1 MKYSRTVCTSL
12 IALTST
18 TLAFRSSSSTFLGQ
32 STIRQASRVI
42 PYSTTTPT
50 MLLSKLF
57 GGGAFGTE
65 RIAYQ
70 NLDHPGPELAQW
82 AEQGKMPA
90 TSERDPH
97 LALATFAGGC
107 FWGLELAYQRVPG
120 VQYTAVGYAQG
131 PEEFPTYNQVC
142 AGATGHTEAVMVYY
156 DPKECDYSKLL
167 DTFFDRIDPTTVNGQ
182 GRDFGKQYRTGIYF
196 HTPEQEAIARARFEE
211 EAKKY
216 KKPMA
221 TELKAATPFW
231 PAEKYH
237 QQYLEKGG
245 RFGMPQDASKGATE
259 TIRCYG

>member
-1 MKYSRTVCTSL
+1 MKFSRTACTSL
-12 IALTST
+12 IALSSTSF
-18 TLAFRSSSSTFLGQ
+18 AFRSSSSTFLGQ
-32 STIRQASRVI
+32 TAAIRQSSRIV
-42 PYSTTTPT
+42 PYYSTTTPT

-57 GGGAFGTE
+57 GGGAFGTD

-156 DPKECDYSKLL
+156 DPKECEYSSLL
-167 DTFFDRIDPTTVNGQ
+167 DAFFERIDPTTVNGQ
-182 GRDFGKQYRTGIYF
+182 GRD
-196 HTPEQEAIARARFEE
+196 
-211 EAKKY
+211 
-216 KKPMA
+216 
-221 TELKAATPFW
+221 
-231 PAEKYH
+231 
-237 QQYLEKGG
+237 
-245 RFGMPQDASKGATE
+245 
-259 TIRCYG
+259 YG

>member
-1 MKYSRTVCTSL
+1 MKFSRTVCTSL

-18 TLAFRSSSSTFLGQ
+18 TLAFRSSGGFLGQ
-32 STIRQASRVI
+32 PIRQSSRVI
-42 PYSTTTPT
+42 ISSTTPT

-90 TSERDPH
+90 TSARDPQ

-131 PEEFPTYNQVC
+131 PEEYPTYNQVC
-142 AGATGHTEAVMVYY
+142 AGATGHTEAVIVYY

-167 DTFFDRIDPTTVNGQ
+167 DTFFERVDPTTVNGQ
-182 GRDFGKQYRTGIYF
+182 GRDFG
-196 HTPEQEAIARARFEE
+196 
-211 EAKKY
+211 
-216 KKPMA
+216 
-221 TELKAATPFW
+221 
-231 PAEKYH
+231 
-237 QQYLEKGG
+237 
-245 RFGMPQDASKGATE
+245 
-259 TIRCYG
+259 

>member
-1 MKYSRTVCTSL
+1 
-12 IALTST
+12 
-18 TLAFRSSSSTFLGQ
+18 
-32 STIRQASRVI
+32 
-42 PYSTTTPT
+42 

-142 AGATGHTEAVMVYY
+142 ASATGHTEAVMVYY

-182 GRDFGKQYRTGIYF
+182 GRDFG
-196 HTPEQEAIARARFEE
+196 
-211 EAKKY
+211 
-216 KKPMA
+216 
-221 TELKAATPFW
+221 
-231 PAEKYH
+231 
-237 QQYLEKGG
+237 
-245 RFGMPQDASKGATE
+245 
-259 TIRCYG
+259 